1 MSDAQ
6 ASRPRNLPILLCVA
20 MLAHAVWLT
29 WLVGTHAI
37 LITSDAGCF
46 KQPAYMRLFTPNFS
60 IPSYE
65 GRGPYFDEVN
75 SYPAAV
81 YVYTNYVT
89 FKLFGYTDIV
99 SNTFDL
105 AVHWLLTSIA
115 AWTIW
120 RVTRQQMG
128 AIVLIACSPQWLLPV
143 GRPEE
148 LGMLFVVLGV
158 LAICR
163 AGWGL
168 WAAVACLGCVG
179 ATSPGAAIVGTLLL
193 TTFDLLN
200 HKFQPGTRWRQI
212 MLLTIPPAISIGIY
226 VAYTWPYTWDAW
238 RQHQVLE
245 ETLYVTQPLSSIVH
259 NRPPW
264 AVSTLG
270 PIFGSIILVLYG
282 VSRRPT
288 WFPLG
293 TSLGNFAIAAAV
305 TIAAGLAFNFV
316 LARLDYD
323 YRHITMLSI
332 SVLALATNWLPAGS
346 ARQWAVAIGL
356 WLISLPQQRDIVRF
370 TLAPLAREEESVSF
384 DEAKRTLYEVIPSDG
399 AIGGDGSTFMLLDD
413 GRPYLLTRMV
423 GDDDWPDYIVSR
435 SWYREPAVAYSER
448 VAHRLDTEYEEIT
461 PEPHLTSDGC
471 GVHIFGWTIPIAHGR
486 CDWYLRIWKRRE
498 PVGPPAAQ
506 VVP

>member
-158 LAICR
+158 LAICQ

-226 VAYTWPYTWDAW
+226 VA
-238 RQHQVLE
+238 
-245 ETLYVTQPLSSIVH
+245 
-259 NRPPW
+259 
-264 AVSTLG
+264 
-270 PIFGSIILVLYG
+270 
-282 VSRRPT
+282 
-288 WFPLG
+288 
-293 TSLGNFAIAAAV
+293 
-305 TIAAGLAFNFV
+305 
-316 LARLDYD
+316 
-323 YRHITMLSI
+323 
-332 SVLALATNWLPAGS
+332 
-346 ARQWAVAIGL
+346 
-356 WLISLPQQRDIVRF
+356 
-370 TLAPLAREEESVSF
+370 
-384 DEAKRTLYEVIPSDG
+384 
-399 AIGGDGSTFMLLDD
+399 
-413 GRPYLLTRMV
+413 
-423 GDDDWPDYIVSR
+423 
-435 SWYREPAVAYSER
+435 
-448 VAHRLDTEYEEIT
+448 
-461 PEPHLTSDGC
+461 
-471 GVHIFGWTIPIAHGR
+471 
-486 CDWYLRIWKRRE
+486 
-498 PVGPPAAQ
+498 
-506 VVP
+506 